1 MKTISIMIILAIC
14 STCYAQSSKT
24 YIESSHL
31 FLSEIQYPIN
41 YKPNLKLSIN
51 KNDLIEYLNE
61 FNKDLN
67 NGTFLDSLSYGFP
80 SPKNKTE
87 VYQILKKNLRHSLNH
102 LYLEKPTS
110 NWEWNI
116 DLLNNNY
123 TSIPDSKLTS
133 TIYPPI
139 FIENSEY
146 VLLFEYRSQNINAES
161 VTHTT
166 SGSYY
171 LYKKE
176 KTKYTLVTSIVK
188 WID

>member
-1 MKTISIMIILAIC
+1 MKTIPIMIILAIC
-14 STCYAQSSKT
+14 STCYAQNSKT

-41 YKPNLKLSIN
+41 YKPSLKLSIN
-51 KNDLIEYLNE
+51 KNDLIEYLKE
-61 FNKDLN
+61 FDKDLN
-67 NGTFLDSLSYGFP
+67 NGIFIDSLSYDFP
-80 SPKNKTE
+80 SPENKTE
-87 VYQILKKNLRHSLNH
+87 ISQILKKNLRHSLNH
-102 LYLEKPTS
+102 LYLERPTS
-110 NWEWNI
+110 SWEWNI

-123 TSIPDSKLTS
+123 TSKTDSKLIS

-146 VLLFEYRSQNINAES
+146 VLLFEYRSRRINKEA

-176 KTKYTLVTSIVK
+176 KTKYTLVTSILK
-188 WID
+188 SID